1 MEKIRKQLE
10 QYPEEIVYYL
20 DRKQDKRL
28 DKRHSLHSPPTMKT
42 LLLLIL
48 LLTCGL
54 PKGMGAAPASS
65 PVGSSAAS
73 PPTAPPTASNQ
84 AATPPTAGQPG
95 EGEEGIPLTPCVSIV
110 TTSDYFPLLSDEGRS
125 QEGHDFLYS
134 PELASQIECTYDG
147 REYHYHII
155 AGQEDRPLL
164 HLSPQL
170 KEYYCHRLS
179 ELDEERDYFPV
190 PPSADGSPNRD
201 ESDPTFRIISFP
213 KEQGEP
219 ASRSTPEGS
228 DLPLPQAASPQA
240 EPPTSTSSTSTTS
253 STSWWKSGWAMIGG
267 ATGSG
272 GRLAPWEA
280 EALTIGEEAAE
291 GAAEGAAVAML
302 LAVAPEVEVPALAFR
317 AARAARAAQA
327 AEATAGSGIF
337 SSLGRSLGRAATWIS
352 RSLFGSSAQE
362 AAGVARGVQEGARV
376 AQEGARAA
384 QGGADSAA
392 AVHAPVVRTTSLDH
406 LGGDLPTAQATDG
419 SIEGKVFADDQEA
432 VEKQIKAEEETKE
445 WFEKIQ
451 AKNRAETQR
460 KRASGELQ
468 REIKENGAKVV
479 IKPGDPG
486 YNFMKSLGVLDDD

>member
-1 MEKIRKQLE
+1 
-10 QYPEEIVYYL
+10 
-20 DRKQDKRL
+20 
-28 DKRHSLHSPPTMKT
+28 
-42 LLLLIL
+42 
-48 LLTCGL
+48 
-54 PKGMGAAPASS
+54 MGAALASS

-73 PPTAPPTASNQ
+73 PLAASNQ

-95 EGEEGIPLTPCVSIV
+95 EGEEGIPLAPCVSIV
-110 TTSDYFPLLSDEGRS
+110 TTSDYFLLLSDEGGS
-125 QEGHDFLYS
+125 QECHDFLYL

-147 REYHYHII
+147 REYHYQII
-155 AGQEDRPLL
+155 TGQEDRPLL
-164 HLSPQL
+164 HLSPPL
-170 KEYYCHRLS
+170 KEYYCRWLS

-190 PPSADGSPNRD
+190 PPSADGSPNAD
-201 ESDPTFRIISFP
+201 ENNLIFRVISFP

-219 ASRSTPEGS
+219 ASRSTPEES
-228 DLPLPQAASPQA
+228 DLPLPQTVFPQA
-240 EPPTSTSSTSTTS
+240 EHPSSSSSASSASSTSPTS

-291 GAAEGAAVAML
+291 GAAEGAAVGIL
-302 LAVAPEVEVPALAFR
+302 LAVAPEVEVPALALR
-317 AARAARAAQA
+317 GIQAARAARAAQA
-327 AEATAGSGIF
+327 AEVAEGSGIF

-352 RSLFGSSAQE
+352 RSLFGGSAQE
-362 AAGVARGVQEGARV
+362 AAGAARGVQEGAKAAQEGARV
-376 AQEGARAA
+376 AQE
-384 QGGADSAA
+384 GADSAA
-392 AVHAPVVRTTSLDH
+392 AVHAPVVRTSSLDH

-445 WFEKIQ
+445 WFEKVQ

-468 REIKENGAKVV
+468 REIFENGSNFK
-479 IKPGDPG
+479 ILPGTPEYEFTIRMG
-486 YNFMKSLGVLDDD
+486 LGHLLDD